1 MTSVRRTLSPSAKL
15 VNVQKIAQCDGHL
28 DYISARRAWSWHG
41 AVVDSERKESLME
54 SPISF
59 FLPGAAGNLFAM
71 YYPPAESGIDSGSAL
86 YVHPFAGEM
95 FASRN
100 LISALARAL
109 AGAGLGVLTVDL
121 YGCGDSSGNF
131 SDARWEIWRDDLAAS
146 VRWLQAQG
154 QDRISLWGLRLGAL
168 LAMDFAIRSQETY
181 ERIVLWQP
189 VLTGQNM
196 LTQFFRMNL
205 DEADRG
211 LPAGQLTDA
220 DLRKSMPAAQNVEV
234 AGYEL
239 SWELIRAIDRME
251 IMPLAK
257 SVSGPIH
264 WTEFG
269 ERAEAPFHAD
279 SLRVIEEWKRN
290 GIRVTTQM
298 TVGMPFWLFPHTTD
312 PRSLAADLKALFCGE
327 HINENR
333 KWSSGK

>member
-1 MTSVRRTLSPSAKL
+1 
-15 VNVQKIAQCDGHL
+15 
-28 DYISARRAWSWHG
+28 
-41 AVVDSERKESLME
+41 ME
-54 SPISF
+54 PPVSF
-59 FLPGAAGNLFAM
+59 FLPGTAGNLFAM
-71 YYPPAESGIDSGSAL
+71 YYPPAETGLDSGSVL

-100 LISALARAL
+100 VISVLAREL

-121 YGCGDSSGNF
+121 YGCGDSGGDF
-131 SDARWEIWRDDLAAS
+131 SDARWEIWRDDLAVP

-168 LAMDFAIRSQETY
+168 LAMDFAVRSQETY

-189 VLTGQNM
+189 VLSGRNM

-220 DLRKSMPAAQNVEV
+220 ELRKSLPAAQNVEV

-251 IMPLAK
+251 IAPLAK
-257 SVSGPIH
+257 SVSGPIY
-264 WTEFG
+264 WTEFR
-269 ERAEAPFHAD
+269 EHTETPLQTD
-279 SLRVIEEWKRN
+279 SLRVIEEWRQN
-290 GIRVTTQM
+290 GIRVATQRS
-298 TVGMPFWLFPHTTD
+298 VGMPFWLFPHSID
-312 PRSLAADLKALFCGE
+312 PRSLAADLKAIFREEQVKKNSG
-327 HINENR
+327 
-333 KWSSGK
+333 WSARI

>member
-1 MTSVRRTLSPSAKL
+1 M
-15 VNVQKIAQCDGHL
+15 HL
-28 DYISARRAWSWHG
+28 QSKRIFQSG
-41 AVVDSERKESLME
+41 AVVDSERKEPLME
-54 SPISF
+54 PPISF
-59 FLPGAAGNLFAM
+59 FLPGAARELFAM
-71 YYPPAESGIDSGSAL
+71 YYPPAETGLDSGSVL

-100 LISALARAL
+100 IISALARQL

-121 YGCGDSSGNF
+121 YGCGDSSGDF

-168 LAMDFAIRSQETY
+168 LAMDFAVRSQETY

-189 VLTGQNM
+189 VLTGRSM

-211 LPAGQLTDA
+211 LPAGQLTDT
-220 DLRKSMPAAQNVEV
+220 DLRKSLPAAENVEV

-251 IMPLAK
+251 ITPLAK

-264 WTEFG
+264 WTEFA
-269 ERAEAPFHAD
+269 ERAETPFHAD
-279 SLRVIEEWKRN
+279 SLRVLEEWKRN
-290 GIRVTTQM
+290 GIRVTTQRG
-298 TVGMPFWLFPHTTD
+298 VGMPFWFFPHSTD
-312 PRSLAADLKALFCGE
+312 PMTLAMDLKAIFCGE
-327 HINENR
+327 QVNEN
-333 KWSSGK
+333 SEGSAGK

>member
-1 MTSVRRTLSPSAKL
+1 
-15 VNVQKIAQCDGHL
+15 
-28 DYISARRAWSWHG
+28 
-41 AVVDSERKESLME
+41 
-54 SPISF
+54 
-59 FLPGAAGNLFAM
+59 M
-71 YYPPAESGIDSGSAL
+71 YYPPTETGLDSGSVL

-100 LISALARAL
+100 IISALARDL
-109 AGAGLGVLTVDL
+109 AIAGVGVLTVDL
-121 YGCGDSSGNF
+121 YGCGDSGGDF
-131 SDARWEIWRDDLAAS
+131 SDARWEIWRYDLAAS
-146 VRWLQAQG
+146 VHWLQAQG

-168 LAMDFAIRSQETY
+168 LAMDFAVRSQETY

-189 VLTGQNM
+189 VLTGRNT

-220 DLRKSMPAAQNVEV
+220 ELRKSLPAAQNVEV

-239 SWELIRAIDRME
+239 SGELILAIDRME

-269 ERAEAPFHAD
+269 EHVETPLHAD

-290 GIRVTTQM
+290 GIRVTTQRR
-298 TVGMPFWLFPHTTD
+298 VGRPFWFFPHSID
-312 PRSLAADLKALFCGE
+312 PRSLAADLKTIFCAE
-327 HINENR
+327 QVNENR
-333 KWSSGK
+333 GWSAGK